1 MFTVFEQFIKLLAN
15 PMKRQY
21 LQMMFCGVQYLQ
33 RIPKNNAFDAVDGT
47 YVDNSNIHPFF
58 CPLYSGED

>member
-1 MFTVFEQFIKLLAN
+1 MLTVFEQFIKLLVN
-15 PMKRQY
+15 PMKRQN

-47 YVDNSNIHPFF
+47 YVDNSLTFTLFLSFIFW
-58 CPLYSGED
+58 